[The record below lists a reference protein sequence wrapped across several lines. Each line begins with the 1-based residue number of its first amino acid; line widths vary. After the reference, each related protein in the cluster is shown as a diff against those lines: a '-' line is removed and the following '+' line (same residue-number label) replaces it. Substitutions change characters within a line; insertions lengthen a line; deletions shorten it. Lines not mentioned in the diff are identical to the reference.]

1 MCKLCDAVE
10 QASRIDNIN
19 ADTSLKLANAAAALI
34 SNARNKEGD
43 ELIQAALNYWRE
55 PKKAAAASITE
66 EVAAR
71 AEDNTRQ
78 ADSSGEAGTAL
89 PFVVDNTTGQVF
101 VKGREVGTLQLSESL
116 FGTALFF
123 KRAPQ

>member
-1 MCKLCDAVE
+1 MSAREVHDA
-10 QASRIDNIN
+10 
-19 ADTSLKLANAAAALI
+19 LHGWAARLVPLGAVVVTRLRPGLTWAEAQEVGRRHGYDL
-34 SNARNKEGD
+34 
-43 ELIQAALNYWRE
+43 
-55 PKKAAAASITE
+55 TE